1 MGCTICPPRFA
12 TRCSG
17 ARKSARLVFGYL
29 VPALEP
35 FCPAVGVAFATSS
48 HLLPDYRPLATPW
61 VLAFPPFILLS
72 VLRLRPTLCWFS
84 GIVSSIGNFGAA
96 YYVGWHGIARVIGFT
111 VMQTAVLYF
120 ALILLVT
127 GVLAAGIATEI
138 RTYVE
143 ARLAGDYLASGKH
156 C

>member
-1 MGCTICPPRFA
+1 MSSAFRYALLRSEKKRTIGIWVFGSCARAVLSCGWCRVCDQQPSP
-12 TRCSG
+12 SG
-17 ARKSARLVFGYL
+17 LSALSHALGAGLSPIHPAVRSEAKTHTVLVF
-29 VPALEP
+29 
-35 FCPAVGVAFATSS
+35 
-48 HLLPDYRPLATPW
+48 R
-61 VLAFPPFILLS
+61 
-72 VLRLRPTLCWFS
+72 
-84 GIVSSIGNFGAA
+84 IVSSIGNFGAA